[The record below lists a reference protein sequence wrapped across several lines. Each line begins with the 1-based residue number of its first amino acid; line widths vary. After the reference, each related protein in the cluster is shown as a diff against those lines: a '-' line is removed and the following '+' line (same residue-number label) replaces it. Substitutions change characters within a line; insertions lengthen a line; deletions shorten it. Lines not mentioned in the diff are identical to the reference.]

1 VRVCITPTELV
12 ALTERDIVAVLET
25 RVLPAR
31 HEVTTASRR
40 DMVRWEAVEEVA
52 LPRSKLLA
60 GPLTTRFDEPL
71 TLHSQ
76 SGLRRRSRE
85 VRVVYYELVPT
96 VHSEAERV
104 GLACST
110 AHLERIPQMDWG
122 RLVAPIEPI
131 PSTPGGTPGVIKKSA
146 LSRRPLGG
154 RRHLP
159 ALTTAFT
166 LDYVRTG
173 VQPVLIDISVT
184 VDRLVGWPF
193 SAARPFF
200 VLYVPSA
207 GPGSAWKPIW
217 RSEVMVAGGFGRSP
231 SVLHYSPVELPP
243 SALAGQAGSAVDSD
257 QPLLV
262 EFFHYKTSGN
272 PRLLSILQTSLD
284 ELRAMPASG
293 GTLALNI
300 PQFKNLS
307 GGACLR
313 FIAPVPAGVRYAL
326 QFDFGG
332 LKAGACCF
340 LRVSLAFGQ
349 LFADLSTTRTAGRS
363 RKVSVFFVLHRR
375 RSPSRRNRSA
385 VGPAGEVYGSG
396 GGSGAGSGSGSGG
409 GDGGSSASDA
419 ERESWKQLF
428 QSEAVTVDCSKAARP
443 AGTGESSHKRLS
455 HLVGSLSLWRDRSD
469 ASMGGAPAPA
479 GGGGTAGSVG
489 SVDSIGAGGSA
500 PLATATLPYAT
511 AFRYYRIPPLGDSR
525 SPVHAELLLSV
536 YLYHP
541 TGNHK
546 QVASVRT
553 TIGELLAASPDQTL
567 PRFCTVPEAAA
578 GAAALV
584 SRSEQQEQRSFVDVR
599 FSFPSA

>member
-1 VRVCITPTELV
+1 VRVCITPTQLD
-12 ALTERDIVAVLET
+12 ALTERDLVAVLET

-31 HEVTTASRR
+31 HEVTTAARR
-40 DMVRWEAVEEVA
+40 DMVRWEAVEEVH
-52 LPRSKLLA
+52 LPRARLLA
-60 GPLTTRFDEPL
+60 GPLTTTFDEPL
-71 TLHSQ
+71 SLHSQ

-110 AHLERIPQMDWG
+110 ARLERITQMDWG

-131 PSTPGGTPGVIKKSA
+131 PSTPGGTPGVLKKSA

-166 LDYVRTG
+166 LQYVRTG

-200 VLYVPSA
+200 VLYVPAA

-231 SVLHYSPVELPP
+231 SELQYSPVELPP
-243 SALAGQAGSAVDSD
+243 SALTGQAGSTVDGD

-307 GGACLR
+307 GGARLR
-313 FIAPVPAGVRYAL
+313 FITPVPTGVRYAL

-340 LRVSLAFGQ
+340 LRVSLACGQ

-375 RSPSRRNRSA
+375 RSPPRRHRSA
-385 VGPAGEVYGSG
+385 VGPAGEPPYGSG
-396 GGSGAGSGSGSGG
+396 GGSGGGSGSGSGG
-409 GDGGSSASDA
+409 GEGGSSASDA

-428 QSEAVTVDCSKAARP
+428 QSETVTVDCSKRP
-443 AGTGESSHKRLS
+443 AGTGEASHKRLS
-455 HLVGSLSLWRDRSD
+455 HLVGSLWRDRSD
-469 ASMGGAPAPA
+469 ASLGAALAPA

-500 PLATATLPYAT
+500 PVATATLPYAT

-578 GAAALV
+578 GASAVV